1 MGIKKVL
8 ILSGVV
14 ASMLLMNGC
23 NGSDDSENA
32 IDGKKNV
39 NKDVLDPDRSFNTT
53 FDGKLFSIPS
63 PIQTA
68 LLIKSLKIPFDGSL
82 LSEKGN
88 VVKYDIPS
96 TQAINLGVYG
106 ADLGYATL
114 YNQHA
119 QSLNYLSI
127 VEDLSK
133 KLGIS
138 GTFDKS
144 FVDRYESN
152 SENEDSLLMI
162 LTDGFRRADNFLKN
176 NDQNNISA
184 LILTGGWLE
193 SMYFATQLYK
203 GSKNEK
209 ILTRIG
215 EQNQSLETIIELL
228 EKYNDNGQN
237 DLYITI
243 FKDLNTLFSKVES
256 TYKYVEP
263 ETDEKNRITT
273 IKSKMDIVISEE
285 LAEEIVNSVKNARTK
300 IVESDTYH

>member
-1 MGIKKVL
+1 MLMKKAFILTGIV
-8 ILSGVV
+8 I
-14 ASMLLMNGC
+14 SMLFVNSCKNRSG
-23 NGSDDSENA
+23 NTDNQN
-32 IDGKKNV
+32 DGKKNV
-39 NKDVLDPDRSFNTT
+39 NKNLLDPNRSFNTT

-82 LSEKGN
+82 LNDKGN
-88 VVKYDIPS
+88 VAKYDIPS
-96 TQAINLGVYG
+96 TQAINLGIYG

-114 YNQHA
+114 YSQNA
-119 QSLNYLSI
+119 KALNYLSI

-144 FVDRYESN
+144 FVERYENN
-152 SENEDSLLMI
+152 SDNEDSLLMI

-176 NDQNNISA
+176 NDQNNTSA
-184 LILTGGWLE
+184 LVLTGGWLE

-203 GSKNEK
+203 SSKNEK
-209 ILTRIG
+209 ILQRIG

-237 DLYITI
+237 GKYLTI
-243 FKDLNTLFSKVES
+243 FKGLDTLFLKIKS
-256 TYKYVEP
+256 TYKYIES
-263 ETDEKNRITT
+263 ETDEKNKITT
-273 IKSKMDIVISEE
+273 IKSKMDIDIPDD
-285 LAEEIVNSVKNARTK
+285 LAKKILNSIIDARTK
-300 IVESDTYH
+300 IIQSDK